1 MPHHRREILFSG
13 NASPQKGDTTY
24 SEMMENTFLRNE
36 CRKQAGVTVLIPDK
50 ICFKPKLERKDK
62 KNHFRLIKGTRHEKD
77 ITILK
82 VYVPNTAIE
91 FYFLNPI
98 RCKVII

>member
-1 MPHHRREILFSG
+1 
-13 NASPQKGDTTY
+13 
-24 SEMMENTFLRNE
+24 MMENTLKKNE
-36 CRKQAGVTVLIPDK
+36 CRKQAEITVLISDK

-62 KNHFRLIKGTRHEKD
+62 KDHFRLIKGTRHEKN
-77 ITILK
+77 ITILN

-98 RCKVII
+98 RCKVITYGIMAVGGFNIPLS